1 MAGGGLP
8 RVSAARP
15 LGFTRACPAVT
26 PRAGRASVGVRP
38 HARAAVRALLPRPT
52 AVIAL
57 APDALPFTGQ
67 APAAPRRTLRV
78 LVGVQDEGMN
88 GVESYA
94 EQVALA
100 ACAAGH
106 RTTLLVTNARVADA
120 VRARVAGSGV
130 HVVDAGLAPASAAQV
145 LAERLAP
152 ALATRRVGRAVR
164 RLVHD
169 GLTGFDVVHLNRAR
183 LAPAVQGAAP
193 RVFCA
198 GWFYPHAAAPR
209 LTETW
214 RHTRGAAPRRLA
226 LTAKSLLYYL
236 GDARGYQAVT
246 AVVACTET
254 LAAQLRARG
263 VPAAACPPPVRV
275 DAERADASPDD
286 GGPLALLVCS
296 GDLSHPR
303 KNLGDAVRAAALLAR
318 PDRPVVLRAIG
329 HGAGALPAP
338 HHPHLRVECLGPL
351 PPAEVRREMRRAH
364 AFLLPSLYEEWGY
377 VAVESILSGTPV
389 VAYPVYPFADMLADG
404 LGAVATAMT
413 VEAFAAAVGVVVDQG
428 AAGATRRGPALAA
441 AGARR
446 FGPVAV
452 GARLT
457 SIWDEHP

>member
-1 MAGGGLP
+1 
-8 RVSAARP
+8 
-15 LGFTRACPAVT
+15 
-26 PRAGRASVGVRP
+26 
-38 HARAAVRALLPRPT
+38 
-52 AVIAL
+52 VIAL
-57 APDALPFTGQ
+57 APDVLPFTGQ
-67 APAAPRRTLRV
+67 TPAAPRRALRV

-100 ACAAGH
+100 ASAAGH
-106 RTTLLVTNARVADA
+106 RTTLLATTAAVADA

-130 HVVDAGLAPASAAQV
+130 HVIDAGLPPVSAAQL

-152 ALATRRVGRAVR
+152 GLATRRVGRAVR
-164 RLVHD
+164 RLVRD
-169 GLTGFDVVHLNRAR
+169 GLGGFDVVHLNRAR

-209 LTETW
+209 LAETW
-214 RHTRGAAPRRLA
+214 RHTRGSTPRRLA
-226 LTAKSLLYYL
+226 LTAKSLVYFV
-236 GDARGYQAVT
+236 GDARGYRAVT

-254 LAAQLRARG
+254 LAAQLRTRG
-263 VPAAACPPPVRV
+263 VPAVACPPPVR
-275 DAERADASPDD
+275 ADARQADDAPDD
-286 GGPLALLVCS
+286 RGTLALLVCS

-329 HGAGALPAP
+329 HGADALTHALADVERQRPGRE
-338 HHPHLRVECLGPL
+338 HPHLRVEFLGPL
-351 PPAEVRREMRRAH
+351 PPADVRREMRRAH

-389 VAYPVYPFADMLADG
+389 VAYPVYPFADMLAGG
-404 LGAVATAMT
+404 LGAVAGAMT
-413 VEAFAAAVGVVVDQG
+413 VTAFAAAVATVVDG
-428 AAGATRRGPALAA
+428 TGATPRGPALAA

-446 FGPVAV
+446 FGPAAV

-457 SIWDEHP
+457 TIWDEHPHGNP